1 MLRIMMNTN
10 ATFLLFLSLQL
21 ISFFP
26 VRTHA
31 SLERLKSHTDQLKA
45 DNKILKEMNDLLI
58 SLQEEASDIL
68 AQFDL
73 LESQSIYLNK
83 VIVNGNNVAQ
93 VDDLQERVQYVLNL
107 VKTKEANMEKAAS
120 MKDVVSFE
128 ELAET
133 FVPFDKFNDAKAN
146 GKEVSESSNSVWE
159 TELELSEHAV
169 SIGKELIRSKVH
181 ELFANYVE
189 EGNVVSSKRTCVS
202 PNEAQSMVQDS
213 LKVHF
218 DYNTG
223 LTDHAIGSS
232 IVYENGRF
240 TSETYTPDDLPVPS
254 FSYYAF
260 GGITQAIF
268 GKNIIQPAESVISDG
283 STYGSHWAFAG
294 QKGKLTIL
302 LREPVYLS
310 AVSIEHVGYESNE
323 KLSAPDRFN
332 IVGE

>member
-1 MLRIMMNTN
+1 MMNTN
-10 ATFLLFLSLQL
+10 AALLFLSLQL

-58 SLQEEASDIL
+58 SLQEEASDLL

-73 LESQSIYLNK
+73 LESQSIYLNQF
-83 VIVNGNNVAQ
+83 IVNGNNVAQ

-120 MKDVVSFE
+120 VEDAVSFE

-146 GKEVSESSNSVWE
+146 DKEVSEPSNGVWE

-169 SIGKELIRSKVH
+169 SIGKEIIRSKVH
-181 ELFANYVE
+181 ELFANNFDE
-189 EGNVVSSKRTCVS
+189 ENVVSPKRTCVS
-202 PNEAQSMVQDS
+202 SNEAQSMVQDS
-213 LKVHF
+213 LKVYF

-254 FSYYAF
+254 FIYYAF

-268 GKNIIQPAESVISDG
+268 GKNIIQSAESVISDG

-310 AVSIEHVGYESNE
+310 AVSIENVVYESNE